1 MKILGI
7 ETSCDETA
15 ASVLE
20 FTKSK
25 IRILSNIVSS
35 QVKIHAK
42 YDGIVPEVAAR
53 EHILKIV
60 PIIDLALKKA
70 KTNIKAVQAI
80 AVVSGP
86 GLITSL
92 IIGLETAKTMAFVLK
107 KPLISINHLE
117 AHIYSNWLSNIKIQF
132 PVLNLLVSGGH
143 TELILMKNHGQY
155 KKIGQTLDDAAGECF
170 DKVAKLLKIGYP
182 GGPIIEKMAKQGN
195 ENAFDLP
202 RPMIGS
208 KDFNFSF
215 SGLKTAVLYSIKDDK
230 SILKNKKD
238 FCASFQ
244 KAAVDVL
251 VHKTIEAAKLY
262 KVKTIALSGG
272 VAANQKLRDE
282 LKNETKKQL
291 LKTNFISP
299 ALNYSTDNAA
309 MVACTSYFH
318 YLKKDFTPWD
328 KIKVD
333 PNRELG

>member
-20 FTKSK
+20 FTKGK

-42 YDGIVPEVAAR
+42 YGGIIPEVAAR
-53 EHILKIV
+53 EHILKII
-60 PIIDLALKKA
+60 PIIELALNKA
-70 KTNIKAVQAI
+70 NAKFQEINAI

-92 IIGLETAKTMAFVLK
+92 IIGLETAKTLAFVFK
-107 KPLISINHLE
+107 KPLISVNHLE
-117 AHIYSNWLSNIKIQF
+117 AHIYSNWLTNKKIQF

-143 TELILMKNHGQY
+143 TELILMENHGQF

-182 GGPIIEKMAKQGN
+182 GGPIIEKMARQGN
-195 ENAFDLP
+195 KNAFELP
-202 RPMIGS
+202 RPMIDS

-215 SGLKTAVLYSIKDDK
+215 SGLKTAVLYSIRDNK
-230 SILKNKKD
+230 SVLKNKKD
-238 FCASFQ
+238 YCASFQ

-251 VHKTIEAAKLY
+251 VYKTIKAAKLF
-262 KVKTIALSGG
+262 KVRTVALSGG
-272 VAANQKLRDE
+272 VSANQKLRNE
-282 LKNETKKQL
+282 LKNQTNKRL
-291 LKTNFISP
+291 LKTAFISP

-309 MVACTSYFH
+309 MVAVCGYFH
-318 YLKKDFTPWD
+318 YLKKYFIPWH

-333 PNRELG
+333 PNWELG

>member
-1 MKILGI
+1 MKILSI

-20 FTKSK
+20 FNKNK
-25 IRILSNIVSS
+25 IRVLSNTISS

-42 YDGIVPEVAAR
+42 YGGIVPEVAAR
-53 EHILKIV
+53 EHILKII
-60 PIIDLALKKA
+60 PIIELAFKKA
-70 KTNIKAVQAI
+70 KTKIREINAI

-92 IIGLETAKTMAFVLK
+92 IIGLETAKTLAFVFK

-117 AHIYSNWLSNIKIQF
+117 AHIYSNWLTNKKIQF
-132 PVLNLLVSGGH
+132 PVLNLMVSGGH
-143 TELILMKNHGQY
+143 TELILMTNHGKY

-182 GGPIIEKMAKQGN
+182 GGPIIEKMARKGN
-195 ENAFDLP
+195 ENAYVLP
-202 RPMIGS
+202 RPMIDS

-215 SGLKTAVLYSIKDDK
+215 SGLKTAVLYSIRDNK
-230 SILKNKKD
+230 SILKQKND

-244 KAAVDVL
+244 KVAIDVL
-251 VHKTIEAAKLY
+251 VHKTIKASKLY

-272 VAANQKLRDE
+272 VAANHKLREE
-282 LKNETKKQL
+282 LRKLTKKQL
-291 LKTNFISP
+291 SKTAFIYP
-299 ALNYSTDNAA
+299 KLEYCTDNAA
-309 MVACTSYFH
+309 MVACAAYFH
-318 YLKKDFTPWD
+318 YQKKDFTPWS

-333 PNRELG
+333 PNRELE